1 MDQHLL
7 TNKGELNQFAYYLGP
22 ELGAISFGGADMK
35 YKRDLDEEFIWT
47 PVTEQNYWTIAISDM
62 RKISRQDA
70 EMGRTQS
77 SSYRNRICPDGCK
90 SIVDTGTYLIY
101 GPEDQIN
108 ELLSDMV
115 LDDCS
120 QKKDLPDIVFEFI
133 GESRSG

>member
-1 MDQHLL
+1 MEQHLL

-120 QKKDLPDIVFEFI
+120 
-133 GESRSG
+133 